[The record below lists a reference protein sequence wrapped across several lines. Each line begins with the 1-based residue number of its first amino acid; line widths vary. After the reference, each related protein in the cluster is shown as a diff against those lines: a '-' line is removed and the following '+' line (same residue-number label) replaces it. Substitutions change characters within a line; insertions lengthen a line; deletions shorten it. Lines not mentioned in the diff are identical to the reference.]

1 MRNNDEGR
9 AGWFELRWLFGVAV
23 WYHTHYALRVLLD

>member
-9 AGWFELRWLFGVAV
+9 AGFELRWLFGVAF